1 VHVGFDHEGVNAH
14 VQRRI
19 GSFFYQLVPS
29 CDHFAIDPLQQFGA
43 EQAQVVLD
51 RLKLVEVL
59 LAVGPTGM
67 PKHLANGL
75 VLVGQLVQPVVV
87 GVEPQTQ
94 YAQHQDLPL
103 LHAWTPSVRI
113 GLAVASHRDDLFE
126 DGEHPRPQLRGG
138 VNVLQSAQQLR
149 NVVAG
154 LGVEHD
160 GGDVLLAELQLGI
173 DDLAHGISNDE
184 VY

>member
-1 VHVGFDHEGVNAH
+1 MPGT
-14 VQRRI
+14 
-19 GSFFYQLVPS
+19 
-29 CDHFAIDPLQQFGA
+29 DHFAIDPLQQFGGK
-43 EQAQVVLD
+43 QAQVVLD

-67 PKHLANGL
+67 PKHLAKGL

-87 GVEPQTQ
+87 GIEPQAQ
-94 YAQHQDLPL
+94 HAQHQDLPL
-103 LHAWTPSVRI
+103 LHAWAPGARI
-113 GLAVASHRDDLFE
+113 GLAIASHRDDFFE
-126 DGEHPRPQLRGG
+126 DGEHPRPQVRGG

-160 GGDVLLAELQLGI
+160 GGDVLLAELQLRV
-173 DDLAHGISNDE
+173 DDLAHGVSNDE
-184 VY
+184 VYWILFGSGGGRPESPSVPFARIA